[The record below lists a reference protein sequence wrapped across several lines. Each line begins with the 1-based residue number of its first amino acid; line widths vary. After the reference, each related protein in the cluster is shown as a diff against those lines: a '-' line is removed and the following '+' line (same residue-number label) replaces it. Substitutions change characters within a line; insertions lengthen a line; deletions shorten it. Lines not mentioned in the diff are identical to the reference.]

1 MTGTNSVEIQAFHHS
16 NFFSHLLLRNGTS
29 RLGTKIVAVYA
40 ADHKALAVQGQN
52 AAAVDLHLAEA
63 DLAALDINRLILF
76 VL

>member
-1 MTGTNSVEIQAFHHS
+1 M
-16 NFFSHLLLRNGTS
+16 
-29 RLGTKIVAVYA
+29 AVYA

-76 VL
+76 VLQLDNEGVKCRSLCSP